1 MTDKTLAMQFIRYKP
16 RPRVCGTYECGAII
30 NILAEKERRLV
41 EVSAFESG
49 AFKAELYAL
58 EEDFAHNLRFAFV

>member
-16 RPRVCGTYECGAII
+16 RPEFVELMNAGRII

-41 EVSAFESG
+41 EVSAFFESVRSSR
-49 AFKAELYAL
+49 AL
-58 EEDFAHNLRFAFV
+58 CA